1 MCDKETEFFV
11 FLILVHTSGHV
22 RLVATVLDSADVE
35 SHVTEG
41 KIEMVLLSCLP

>member
-1 MCDKETEFFV
+1 MTKKLNSLF

-22 RLVATVLDSADVE
+22 RLVATVLDSTDVE

-41 KIEMVLLSCLP
+41 KIEMALLSCLP